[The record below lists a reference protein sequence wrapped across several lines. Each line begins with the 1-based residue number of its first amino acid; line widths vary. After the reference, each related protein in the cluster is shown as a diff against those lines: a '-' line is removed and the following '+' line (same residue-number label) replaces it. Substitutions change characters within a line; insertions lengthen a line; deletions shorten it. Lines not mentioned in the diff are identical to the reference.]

1 MLQRVRLVGLV
12 LPIKKKIYKR
22 VKVWNK
28 LYEENKI
35 DFKKASI
42 SLNSWIGHAKNADS
56 YLLIQNIKKNVN
68 GYTMTEKERIINNMF
83 IKI

>member
-56 YLLIQNIKKNVN
+56 YLLIQNIKKKCKWL
-68 GYTMTEKERIINNMF
+68 YHD
-83 IKI
+83 